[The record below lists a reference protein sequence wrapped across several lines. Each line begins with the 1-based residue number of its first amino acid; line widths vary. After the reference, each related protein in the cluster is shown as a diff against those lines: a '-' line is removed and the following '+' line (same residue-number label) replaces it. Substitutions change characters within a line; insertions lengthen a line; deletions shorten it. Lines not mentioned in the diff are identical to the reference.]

1 MNIPILVHVLR
12 FDDLLHAVLFEKREQ
27 FVQLGHVVRPS
38 GRREGA
44 VHQGMA
50 DVRFQKA
57 FRHIDHSGTRIA
69 DKVDGAFRGCPH
81 RFAARRQPEVLR
93 ALLIGGRVFLPDGDI
108 QPDLRTADKSVC
120 ASGRDQDPGRA
131 RSKSYC
137 PSAVLCHI
145 KAGDSLQGAPLLQ
158 KPRRQT
164 LAEIRRRGAFEA
176 EPFDLVVRQSTHL
189 TQMRTVL
196 WRQRQHGKQHGKRLV
211 DRLS

>member
-12 FDDLLHAVLFEKREQ
+12 LNDLLRAVLFEERKQ
-27 FVQLGHVVRPS
+27 LIQLGHVVRS
-38 GRREGA
+38 GGRRKGA

-50 DVRFQKA
+50 DVRLQKA

-69 DKVDGAFRGCPH
+69 DKVNGAFRGRSH
-81 RFAARRQPEVLR
+81 RLTARRQPEILR

-196 WRQRQHGKQHGKRLV
+196 WRQRQHGKQH
-211 DRLS
+211 